1 MSTRQWPTFKEPNAT
16 KVQPIP
22 GEVETAVATA
32 KFGTVAK
39 GRCQVDLWQK
49 LPFGPEDNTEA
60 VRY

>member
-22 GEVETAVATA
+22 GEVETAVATD

-39 GRCQVDLWQK
+39 DVARLICGKNCPLVQMTRIGD
-49 LPFGPEDNTEA
+49 